1 MDIAFRIQKLRK
13 VNGISQE
20 ELADKVGVSRQ
31 AVSKWESGQS
41 VPDIEKVITLSEVFD
56 VTTDYLLK
64 GTEAPRQES
73 QKLIHANIFTIVA
86 TVLNFIGLIVSCAV
100 WYEEQVPMALVI
112 GLILIALGC
121 MIFLIGMVISEPSEK
136 AQAKRRFWS
145 VNIWIISF
153 MPLSFLYN
161 MLITGCPAPYPMF
174 VLNAIPTFLLTWL
187 VYLVLCIYV
196 VRLNRKRDE

>member
-41 VPDIEKVITLSEVFD
+41 FPDIEKVITLSEVFD

-64 GTEAPRQES
+64 GTEASRQES
-73 QKLIHANIFTIVA
+73 QKSIHANIFTIVA

-112 GLILIALGC
+112 GLILTALGC

-161 MLITGCPAPYPMF
+161 MLITGCPAPYSMF
-174 VLNAIPTFLLTWL
+174 VLNAIPAFLITWL
-187 VYLVLCIYV
+187 VYLALCIYV